1 MIWPARRYTPPPTTS
16 RGLLLKPWRDVYEI
30 SGLTLTK
37 SGSGRFHTLERGI
50 QPLELL
56 CPKRSFLN
64 SINQSH
70 RMLLLQMRTELSRSF
85 KLVTEVSRLRA
96 FGGCLSG
103 CTLSNRSQLEQGR
116 PGLSSRFK
124 STGSITIVTY
134 THEISRINYKRY
146 FKSSKEV

>member
-1 MIWPARRYTPPPTTS
+1 MIVPARRYTPPPPTS
-16 RGLLLKPWRDVYEI
+16 RGWFLEPWRDV
-30 SGLTLTK
+30 LRDFRTHTTK
-37 SGSGRFHTLERGI
+37 SGSGRFDTLERGI
-50 QPLELL
+50 QPLELS

-116 PGLSSRFK
+116 PGLSSRFN
-124 STGSITIVTY
+124 SPGSITIVTY
-134 THEISRINYKRY
+134 IHEISRINYKRY
-146 FKSSKEV
+146 FKSYP